1 MDLIQSIEAEGLKE
15 TVPEFR
21 AGDRVRIHVRVVE
34 GEKTRTQVFE
44 GDVRLTLCTT
54 VDEYLEKMFQDKEF
68 RSVIVDLSRTDNI
81 DSTSLG
87 LLAKLSIQADRRF
100 SYRPTL
106 ISTRR
111 DVTRILLSMGFDE
124 VFDLVEEP
132 LEHGE
137 QLAELPELVESEA
150 GVRERVLDAHRT
162 LMSMNEA
169 NRDTFHDLVA
179 ALEADTA
186 PPRRAA
192 L

>member
-1 MDLIQSIEAEGLKE
+1 M
-15 TVPEFR
+15 
-21 AGDRVRIHVRVVE
+21 AGKILVASHDGVYVI
-34 GEKTRTQVFE
+34 VFE

-54 VDEYLEKMFQDKEF
+54 VDEYLEKMFQDTEF
-68 RSVIVDLSRTDNI
+68 RSVIVDLSRTENI

-111 DVTRILLSMGFDE
+111 DITRILLSMGFDE

-150 GVRERVLDAHRT
+150 GVRQRVLDAHRT

-179 ALEADTA
+179 ALEADTV